1 MKRTQFA
8 KLRKEQPMP
17 KQIKA
22 DLEQVVEAIVVE
34 VEKFSSGLFDVN
46 GDGFMYPIQ
55 NDYTKQKLR
64 TALEQFVVESN
75 EAVMDSIEKII
86 EDMEESAIFYDKL
99 LQYETSEA
107 IRHFLTRLKA
117 LRELT
122 NKTQPN
128 EH

>member
-1 MKRTQFA
+1 
-8 KLRKEQPMP
+8 MP

-22 DLEQVVEAIVVE
+22 DLDQVVEAVMEQFRKDGIVMAMYLDYGGDDINLV
-34 VEKFSSGLFDVN
+34 VDTPSGTE
-46 GDGFMYPIQ
+46 Y
-55 NDYTKQKLR
+55 LR

-117 LRELT
+117 LRE
-122 NKTQPN
+122 NSNDKKEED
-128 EH
+128 EHPDKNHKDR

>member
-1 MKRTQFA
+1 
-8 KLRKEQPMP
+8 MP